1 MLLVGARLC
10 QAKEWLVALRVD
22 FSRGLSLKLRRKSL
36 QLTLDGCLVSLVK
49 HSLSMG

>member
-10 QAKEWLVALRVD
+10 LAKEWLVALRVY